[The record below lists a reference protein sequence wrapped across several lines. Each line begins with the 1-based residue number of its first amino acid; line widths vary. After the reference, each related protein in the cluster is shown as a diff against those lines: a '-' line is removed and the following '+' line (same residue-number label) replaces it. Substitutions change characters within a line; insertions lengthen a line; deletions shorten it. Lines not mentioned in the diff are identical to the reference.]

1 VITRPGLSD
10 ESPGFLIWHNTQSI
24 TGNMNSEPFNPA
36 SILQRED
43 TVTLKTGILD
53 NSGYGEKILEM
64 KEEGEV
70 SK

>member
-1 VITRPGLSD
+1 
-10 ESPGFLIWHNTQSI
+10 
-24 TGNMNSEPFNPA
+24 MNNEPFNPA

-53 NSGYGEKILEM
+53 NSGYGEIRLEM

>member
-1 VITRPGLSD
+1 
-10 ESPGFLIWHNTQSI
+10 
-24 TGNMNSEPFNPA
+24 
-36 SILQRED
+36 
-43 TVTLKTGILD
+43 VTLKTGILD